1 MILFY
6 LAGCFVNMIILTYE
20 TKDLKVNY
28 SLPVILGAMIV
39 YVAMSWIVPLYYLCD
54 YIVKGGK

>member
-6 LAGCFVNMIILTYE
+6 LVGCFVNMIILTYE
-20 TKDLKVNY
+20 TKDLEVNY
-28 SLPVILGAMIV
+28 SLPVILGVMIV
-39 YVAMSWIVPLYYLCD
+39 YVAMSWIVPLYYLYD